1 MKINKIVI
9 VDDSTV
15 MRSILRKSIL
25 MTENDVGEFIEA
37 ADGVEG
43 AARIREH
50 ADSIAV
56 VFSDLDMPNATG
68 IQMLTTLKQEQ
79 VGGFPI
85 VIVST
90 VGNQQMQDT
99 CKALGAVA
107 FLNKPFTQDEIGD
120 LLQTILQPSAGS

>member
-1 MKINKIVI
+1 MKINKIII

-37 ADGVEG
+37 ADGLEG

-50 ADSIAV
+50 AGDLSI
-56 VFSDLDMPNATG
+56 VFTDLDMPNATG
-68 IQMLTTLKQEQ
+68 VQMLTALQNEQ
-79 VGGFPI
+79 VGGFPV

-90 VGNQQMQDT
+90 VGNQRMHDT
-99 CKALGAVA
+99 CKGLGAVA
-107 FLNKPFTQDEIGD
+107 FLNKPFTQEEIGE
-120 LLQTILQPSAGS
+120 LLDTVLGGS

>member
-1 MKINKIVI
+1 MKINKVVI
-9 VDDSTV
+9 VDDSNV

-37 ADGVEG
+37 ADGVDG

-50 ADSIAV
+50 ADGISV
-56 VFSDLDMPNATG
+56 VFTDLDMPNATG
-68 IQMLTTLKQEQ
+68 VQMLTTLKQEQ
-79 VGGFPI
+79 VGGFPV

-90 VGNQQMQDT
+90 VGNQHMQDT

-107 FLNKPFTQDEIGD
+107 FLNKPFTQEQIGE
-120 LLQTILQPSAGS
+120 LLDSILQPAAGA